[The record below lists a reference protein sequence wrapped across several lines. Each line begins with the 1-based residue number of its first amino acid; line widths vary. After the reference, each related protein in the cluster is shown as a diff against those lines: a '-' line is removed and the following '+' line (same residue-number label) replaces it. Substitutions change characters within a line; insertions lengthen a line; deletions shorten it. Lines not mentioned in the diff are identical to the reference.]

1 MIIRISMR
9 KCIKRTA
16 TTTKQEEPE
25 AAFYLKSIIHCK
37 IRRSK
42 IIKKNLSAVDFET

>member
-1 MIIRISMR
+1 MY
-9 KCIKRTA
+9 KREQQT

-25 AAFYLKSIIHCK
+25 AAFYLKSIIHCE

-42 IIKKNLSAVDFET
+42 IVKKNLSAADFET